1 MGDLYV
7 ALVKAGAGVDSARKA
22 AEEVANFRLR
32 PNALEARIDG
42 LEAKMDARFQ
52 SLQTYVDGRFTILSW
67 MVTTNMAVTL
77 GVLALLLRTG
87 GAR

>member
-7 ALVKAGAGVDSARKA
+7 ALVKAGAGVDSARKT
-22 AEEVANFRLR
+22 AEEVANFELRL
-32 PNALEARIDG
+32 NTLEARIDG